1 MPTPSSRKRVVG
13 LLVGLAVVVGLQAV
27 AYAQTGAAS
36 ITGLVTDESGA
47 AAPGVTITATNQATN
62 VPYSTVSNDAG
73 NYTITSLPVGTY
85 VVTSALTGFKTA
97 TTKPI
102 ALEAKQIARL
112 DFKMEVGA
120 LEDTVEVTALAPVL
134 QTESATVGEVIS
146 GNTVQSLPLNGRN
159 VGQLALLLPGTVTYN
174 PRGFTNIGSVNMN
187 RPFVNGN
194 REQTNN
200 FTVDGLDVNETI
212 DNRVS
217 YQPSPDALAEIS
229 VETNNYAADVGN
241 VGGAVISNVIK
252 SGANQV
258 RGNVFEFYR
267 NSDFDANTWENN
279 RSGAPRQERKQHI
292 YGATLGGPIIKNT
305 LFFFADYQGSRQDA
319 PGFAT
324 ASVAPAAWR
333 QGDLSSLLPGTVIR
347 DPLTGLPFPNNQ
359 IPLDRISPIALA
371 ILNDTANY
379 PLPNRTVSG
388 VSGNYVGET
397 LFKIRAHQGDLRL
410 DWNASGKDKLFARFS
425 FATYTDQ
432 RDKQAF
438 PLVFATRNDQPFWNI
453 GVNWSRVIG
462 PSMVN
467 EALVGF
473 SHTTVTAETFDW
485 SGVGAG
491 NARYGI
497 AGGQPI
503 DGLSC
508 LTNTNGACNGL
519 NGLTPLGAIATDSDT
534 LAKTYQLNEKLT
546 WLKGRHALKFGGQF
560 LRYDQQ
566 RFYAGNNGRLGYITF
581 NGAFTGSQFADF
593 LLDQV
598 SGKGRGGGDPN
609 DPWTHL
615 QNRIGLFVQDDF
627 KVKSNLTVNL
637 GLRWAYTSPLVEKDN
652 RQSNFDLVTGQ
663 QISARDGSLEDRALY
678 KPYYKG
684 FEPRLGVAW
693 SASERLVFR
702 GGYGISQF
710 MEGTGANLRL
720 PLNPPF
726 FFESAVAYDRT
737 TGAGTT
743 GTGFAELVPGTTPT
757 GNVRAYDPNLR
768 PQFTQQWNAFVEYR
782 VTERMSAQVGYVG
795 HHATHLVTPTEGN
808 QALPG
813 VGDPSTWP
821 PKNTRRPLYAAQ
833 PLITTIA
840 TTTSRSGSKYNS
852 LQASVRQRSWK
863 GLEFLASYTL
873 AEGRTNN
880 RGFYGIFGGTGPQ
893 GVSSATEGAY
903 WQNTYDPEAEW
914 GPMFHDVR
922 HNFVFSATYDLP
934 FGKGRRYGSEWSGI
948 TNAILGGWKLGGIFQ
963 ARTGLPI
970 TVIDGR
976 ARSLQGE
983 RGNERP
989 NCVGDP
995 VPANQGVTPDSSAPA
1010 DSRWLNINAFE
1021 AVPLGTFG
1029 NCPVGVARA
1038 PGYSNVDLALSKSF
1052 EAGAERRLELRVEA
1066 FNAFN
1071 HPSFGPPAR
1080 DISVPNTFGLIT
1092 STVSS
1097 PRVIELALK
1106 FYF

>member
-1 MPTPSSRKRVVG
+1 MRMNRTRAASPWLALVLVLG
-13 LLVGLAVVVGLQAV
+13 LGPAAF
-27 AYAQTGAAS
+27 AQTGAAS
-36 ITGLVTDESGA
+36 VTGFVTDESGA
-47 AAPGVTITATNQATN
+47 SAPGVTVSAVSQATN
-62 VPYSTVSNDAG
+62 VAYTGISNHAG
-73 NYTITSLPVGTY
+73 SYTITAVPVGTY
-85 VVTSALTGFKTA
+85 VVKSALSGFKTVS
-97 TTKPI
+97 TRPI
-102 ALEAKQIARL
+102 TLEAKQIARL

-120 LEDTVEVTALAPVL
+120 LEDMVEVTAPAPVL

-212 DNRVS
+212 DNRVA

-241 VGGAVISNVIK
+241 VGGALISNVIK
-252 SGANQV
+252 SGANQL
-258 RGNVFEFYR
+258 RGNAFEFYR

-292 YGATLGGPIIKNT
+292 YGATLGGPVVKDK

-319 PGFAT
+319 PGFGT
-324 ASVAPAAWR
+324 ASVAPEAWR
-333 QGDLSSLLPGTVIR
+333 RGDLSSVSVAIR
-347 DPLTGLPFPNNQ
+347 DPLTGLPFPGNQ
-359 IPLDRISPIALA
+359 IPLDRISPTARA

-379 PLPNRTVSG
+379 PLPNRTVPG
-388 VSGNYVGET
+388 GISGNYVGDA
-397 LFKIRAHQGDLRL
+397 LFRIRAHQGDLRL
-410 DWNASGKDKLFARFS
+410 DWSASPNDKLFGRFS
-425 FATYTDQ
+425 FATYKDQ
-432 RDKQAF
+432 RDRNAF
-438 PLVFATRNDQPFWNI
+438 PLIFASRNDQPFYNV
-453 GVNWSRVIG
+453 GFNWSRVFG
-462 PSMVN
+462 PSVIN
-467 EALVGF
+467 EVLVGY
-473 SHTTVTAETFDW
+473 SHTTVVAETYDAA
-485 SGVGAG
+485 GIGAA

-503 DGLSC
+503 DGLSQIGWAIGL
-508 LTNTNGACNGL
+508 LTSPGV
-519 NGLTPLGAIATDSDT
+519 IATDSDT
-534 LAKTYQLNEKLT
+534 LAKTYQVNEKLT
-546 WLKGRHALKFGGQF
+546 WLKGRHALKFGGQL
-560 LRYDQQ
+560 LRYDQR
-566 RFYAGNNGRLGYITF
+566 RFYAGNNGRLGFINF
-581 NGAFTGSQFADF
+581 NGAFTGFAFSDF

-598 SGKGRGGGDPN
+598 SSKGRGGGDPA

-615 QNRIGLFVQDDF
+615 QNRMALFVQDDF
-627 KVKSNLTVNL
+627 KVTSKFTLNA
-637 GLRWAYTSPLVEKDN
+637 GLRWAYTSPLVEADN
-652 RQSNFDLVTGQ
+652 RQSNFNLATGQ
-663 QISARDGSLEDRALY
+663 QIFASDGSLEDRALY
-678 KPYYKG
+678 RPYYKG
-684 FEPRLGVAW
+684 FEPRVGFAW
-693 SASERLVFR
+693 SASDRLVFR
-702 GGYGISQF
+702 AGYGISQF

-737 TGAGTT
+737 TGPGTIT
-743 GTGFAELVPGTTPT
+743 SGFADLRPGTTPS

-782 VTERMSAQVGYVG
+782 VTEGMSAQVGYVG
-795 HHATHLVTPTEGN
+795 HHADHLVTPTEGN

-813 VGDPSTWP
+813 LGDPATWA
-821 PKNTRRPLYAAQ
+821 PKPTRRPLFGAQ

-840 TTTSRSGSKYNS
+840 TTTARSGSKYNS
-852 LQASVRQRSWK
+852 MQASIRQRAWK

-873 AEGRTNN
+873 AKGTTNN
-880 RGFYGIFGGTGPQ
+880 RGFYGVFGGTGPQ
-893 GVSSATEGAY
+893 GVTSATEGAY
-903 WQNTYDPEAEW
+903 WQNTYDPDAEW

-922 HNFVFSATYDLP
+922 HNFIFSSTAELP
-934 FGKGRRYGSEWSGI
+934 FGKGRKWGSEWSGVS
-948 TNAILGGWKLGGIFQ
+948 NAVLGGWKVGGIFQ

-983 RGNERP
+983 RGAERP
-989 NCVGDP
+989 NCIGDP
-995 VPANQGVTPDSSAPA
+995 KPSDQSID
-1010 DSRWLNINAFE
+1010 RWLNIGAFE
-1021 AVPLGTFG
+1021 AAALGTFG

-1038 PGYSNVDLALSKSF
+1038 PGYSNVDLVLSKRF
-1052 EAGAERRLELRVEA
+1052 EVGSERHLEFRVET
-1066 FNAFN
+1066 FNALN
-1071 HPSFGPPAR
+1071 HPSFGPPPR
-1080 DISVPNTFGLIT
+1080 DISNPNNFGVIT
-1092 STVSS
+1092 NTISS

>member
-1 MPTPSSRKRVVG
+1 MKAPESRLPRLVLTVVFALG
-13 LLVGLAVVVGLQAV
+13 LGSAAH
-27 AYAQTGAAS
+27 AQTGAAS
-36 ITGLVTDESGA
+36 ITGLVTDQSGA
-47 AAPGVTITATNQATN
+47 ATPGVTVSAVNQATN
-62 VPYSTVSNDAG
+62 VEYTGTSNDAG
-73 NYTITSLPVGTY
+73 NYTITALPVGTY
-85 VVTSALTGFKTA
+85 VVKSALSGFKTIS
-97 TTKPI
+97 TKPI
-102 ALEAKQIARL
+102 VLEAKQIARL
-112 DFKMEVGA
+112 DFRMEIGA
-120 LEDTVEVTALAPVL
+120 LEDVVEVTAPAPVL

-212 DNRVS
+212 DNRVA

-241 VGGAVISNVIK
+241 VGGALISNVVK
-252 SGANQV
+252 SGGNEF

-292 YGATLGGPIIKNT
+292 FGGTFGGPILKDK

-319 PGFAT
+319 PGSAT
-324 ASVAPAAWR
+324 ASVAPEAWR
-333 QGDLSSLLPGTVIR
+333 RGDLSSITIPIL
-347 DPLTGLPFPNNQ
+347 DPITRLPFPGNQ
-359 IPLDRISPIALA
+359 IPRDRINPAALA
-371 ILNDTANY
+371 LLNDTANY
-379 PLPNRTVSG
+379 PLPNRTVPG
-388 VSGNYVGET
+388 GITGNFVGDA
-397 LFKIRAHQGDLRL
+397 LFTIRAHQGDMRL
-410 DWNASGKDKLFARFS
+410 DWNASPSDKLFGRFS
-425 FATYTDQ
+425 FATYQDQ
-432 RDKQAF
+432 RDRNAF
-438 PLVFATRNDQPFWNI
+438 PLVFATRNDQPFYNV
-453 GVNWSRVIG
+453 GVNWTRVFG
-462 PSMVN
+462 PSVIN
-467 EALVGF
+467 EVLVGY
-473 SHTTVTAETFDW
+473 SRTTVIAETFD
-485 SGVGAG
+485 SAGVGAG

-503 DGLSC
+503 DGLSQIQW
-508 LTNTNGACNGL
+508 GS
-519 NGLTPLGAIATDSDT
+519 GLTLPGAIATDSDT

-546 WLKGRHALKFGGQF
+546 WLKGRHSLKLGGQF
-560 LRYDQQ
+560 LRYDQR
-566 RFYAGNNGRLGYITF
+566 RFYAGNNGLLGFVNF
-581 NGAFTGSQFADF
+581 NGAFTGFAFSDF

-598 SGKGRGGGDPN
+598 SGKGRGGGDP
-609 DPWTHL
+609 DAPWTHL
-615 QNRIGLFVQDDF
+615 QNRMALFVQDDF
-627 KVKSNLTVNL
+627 KVGTSLTLNA

-652 RQSNFDLVTGQ
+652 RQSNFNIVTGQ
-663 QISARDGSLEDRALY
+663 QTFASDGSIEDRALY

-684 FEPRLGVAW
+684 FEPRVGFAW
-693 SASERLVFR
+693 SASDRLVVR

-737 TGAGTT
+737 TGSGRL
-743 GTGFAELVPGTTPT
+743 GTGFAELVPGTTPS
-757 GNVRAYDPNLR
+757 GNVRAYDPDLR
-768 PQFTQQWNAFVEYR
+768 PQFTQQWNAFLEYR
-782 VTERMSAQVGYVG
+782 LTEGMSAQVGYVG

-813 VGDPSTWP
+813 VGDNTATWA
-821 PKNTRRPLYAAQ
+821 PKPNRRPLFSVL
-833 PLITTIA
+833 PLVTTIA

-852 LQASVRQRSWK
+852 VQASIRQRSWK

-873 AEGRTNN
+873 AKGTTNN
-880 RGFYGIFGGTGPQ
+880 RGFYGVFGGTGPQ
-893 GVSSATEGAY
+893 GVTSATEGAY
-903 WQNTYDPEAEW
+903 WQNTYDPDAEW

-922 HNFVFSATYDLP
+922 HNFILSATSELP
-934 FGKGRRYGSEWSGI
+934 WGKGRRWGSNWSGL
-948 TNAILGGWKLGGIFQ
+948 TNAVLGGWKLGGIFQ

-970 TVIDGR
+970 TVTDGR
-976 ARSLQGE
+976 NRSLQGE
-983 RGNERP
+983 RGSERP

-995 VPANQGVTPDSSAPA
+995 HPSDQSIN
-1010 DSRWLNINAFE
+1010 RWLDIGAFQ
-1021 AVPLGTFG
+1021 AAALGTFG
-1029 NCPVGVARA
+1029 NCPVGAARA
-1038 PGYSNVDLALSKSF
+1038 PGYSNVDLVLSKSF
-1052 EAGAERRLELRVEA
+1052 QVGSTRHLEFRAEA
-1066 FNAFN
+1066 FNALN

-1080 DISVPNTFGLIT
+1080 DISVPNTFGTIT
-1092 STVSS
+1092 NTISS